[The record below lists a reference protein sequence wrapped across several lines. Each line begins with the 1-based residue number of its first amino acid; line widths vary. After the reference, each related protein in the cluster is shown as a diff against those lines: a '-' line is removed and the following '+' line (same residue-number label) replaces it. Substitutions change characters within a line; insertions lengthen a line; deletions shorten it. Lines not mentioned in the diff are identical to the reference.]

1 MPVLKTDDLNIY
13 YEITGKGSPL
23 LLIHG
28 LGSSTRDWEMQV
40 VFLSKHFK
48 VITFDV
54 RGHGKTG
61 KPPGPYSVSLFAKDT
76 AKLIYALNISP
87 AHVAGISMGG
97 MIAFQLG
104 IDTPELIKS
113 LSIVN
118 SGPELILQTAEKR
131 TLFFQRKLIIRI
143 MGMKYM
149 GRVLAK
155 MLLPEPHQ
163 KQLNRTLIKR
173 WSENDKK
180 AYMASLNAIIG
191 WSVADKIS
199 SIKCPVHIIASDMD
213 YTSISYKRSYM
224 KKMQNAEM
232 TIIKNSRHLSP
243 VDQPVQVNY
252 AFMQV
257 KY

>member
-1 MPVLKTDDLNIY
+1 MPLLKTDNLNIY

-28 LGSSTRDWEMQV
+28 LGSSTRDWEKQV
-40 VFLSKHFK
+40 VFLSQHFK

-54 RGHGKTG
+54 RGHGKTE

-76 AKLIYALNISP
+76 ADLIQALAISP
-87 AHVAGISMGG
+87 VHAAGISMGG

-104 IDTPELIKS
+104 IDRPELVKK
-113 LSIVN
+113 LSIIN
-118 SGPELILQTAEKR
+118 SGPELILKTFAER
-131 TLFFQRKLIIRI
+131 AVFFQRKLIVRL

-149 GRVLAK
+149 GRILAQR
-155 MLLPEPHQ
+155 LLPEPCQ
-163 KQLNRTLIKR
+163 KQSRQTLIKR
-173 WSENDKK
+173 WAENDKK

-199 SIKCPVHIIASDMD
+199 NIQCPVHIIASDMD
-213 YTSISYKRSYM
+213 YTSISYKKSYM
-224 KKMQNAEM
+224 KKLQDAKI

-243 VDQPVQVNY
+243 ADQPVQINY
-252 AFMQV
+252 SIMD
-257 KY
+257 